1 MQRYPQNKTARK
13 TEIKLK
19 RGGELLTN
27 EELILQYYSGDETV
41 LEKLYHKN
49 IGFIRDIAKEVAVS
63 FNCYKK
69 NSEHSNKITPYTKDI
84 LEELHNEGVLEFFSC
99 LRAKE
104 YDPNR
109 AKLTTYLYPRLK
121 GAMYRWMESN
131 LGVLSVESR
140 TMAELRKVQELYF
153 SVGKEPKEIA
163 EELGITIAAVN
174 RHISYNTHF
183 LSVYDL
189 VPTEQDEPCD
199 PFEYLMPY
207 KLIAPPDRIVYR
219 KICLELLKELFESLP
234 KKDKHILG
242 HSYGAFGYK
251 QKDLDTLSLEQMMTV
266 DGIIKARK
274 AALRKMKENY
284 PNSKLRLWKTVYRT
298 VMREAEKYTD

>member
-1 MQRYPQNKTARK
+1 M
-13 TEIKLK
+13 
-19 RGGELLTN
+19 TN
-27 EELILQYYSGDETV
+27 EELILQYYNGDETV
-41 LEKLYHKN
+41 LEKLYNKN
-49 IGFIRDIAKEVAVS
+49 IGFIKSITKGVAVS
-63 FNCYKK
+63 FNCYNK
-69 NSEHSNKITPYTKDI
+69 STEHSSRITSYTKGI
-84 LEELHNEGVLEFFSC
+84 LEDLYNEGVLEFFSC

-131 LGVLSVESR
+131 LGVLSVESK

-153 SVGKEPKEIA
+153 SVGKEFEEIA
-163 EELGITIAAVN
+163 EELGITVATVN

-189 VPTEQDEPCD
+189 VPAEQDEPCD
-199 PFEYLMPY
+199 PFEYLMPH
-207 KLIAPPDRIVYR
+207 KLTAPTDRVVYR
-219 KICLELLKELFESLP
+219 KICLELLKGLFESLP

-251 QKDLDTLSLEQMMTV
+251 QKNLDTLSLEQMMTA

-274 AALRKMKENY
+274 AALPKMKENY
-284 PNSKLRLWKTVYRT
+284 PNSKLRLWRTVYRT
-298 VMREAEKYTD
+298 VMHEAEKYTD